1 LTGSLSAGSIAVRPV
16 VEDVEFIAHVPTLT
30 LRLPNAVLG
39 QVLAKEPPVPSPDLR
54 IFPPNARDLPPTD
67 DRV

>member
-1 LTGSLSAGSIAVRPV
+1 VVRPI

-30 LRLPNAVLG
+30 LRLLNAVLG

-54 IFPPNARDLPPTD
+54 TFPAQRSRPAPHG
-67 DRV
+67 